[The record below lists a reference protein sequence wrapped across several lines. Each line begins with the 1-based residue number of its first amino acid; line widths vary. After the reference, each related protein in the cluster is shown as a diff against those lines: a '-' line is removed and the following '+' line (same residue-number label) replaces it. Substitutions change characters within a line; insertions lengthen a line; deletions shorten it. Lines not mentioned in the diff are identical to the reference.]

1 MCRWCMAYDVDIT
14 VRWKRLV
21 VYMPLRQWH
30 SFETR
35 FCNTTPLTLKI
46 HSLNRRTTHNH
57 MILMISWGPL
67 RCKANFFVL
76 YDRSKLYF
84 DHCRTWHD
92 GLRESW
98 PYLLL
103 TSRLFGYY
111 REISDRGLDVLYQG
125 RGLRFPCNDRTDEVK
140 KLLIIGLFLLNPSL
154 RSIKTTTGPRITWK
168 TRPFNELY
176 TLASDTVELHWSA
189 DAIFNSCQL
198 TITWTYIRMPTINL
212 NTAWI
217 CLGLPVSN
225 ARSLQEIDAQSL
237 KENSQSERT
246 YYCRHII
253 RGAKKI

>member
-30 SFETR
+30 SFETL

-67 RCKANFFVL
+67 KCKANFFVL

-84 DHCRTWHD
+84 DHCRTWHE

-103 TSRLFGYY
+103 TSSVRLLQGNL
-111 REISDRGLDVLYQG
+111 RPGSWCIISRPRSEISL
-125 RGLRFPCNDRTDEVK
+125 
-140 KLLIIGLFLLNPSL
+140 
-154 RSIKTTTGPRITWK
+154 
-168 TRPFNELY
+168 
-176 TLASDTVELHWSA
+176 
-189 DAIFNSCQL
+189 
-198 TITWTYIRMPTINL
+198 
-212 NTAWI
+212 
-217 CLGLPVSN
+217 
-225 ARSLQEIDAQSL
+225 
-237 KENSQSERT
+237 
-246 YYCRHII
+246 
-253 RGAKKI
+253 

>member
-30 SFETR
+30 SFETL

-67 RCKANFFVL
+67 KCKANFFVL

-84 DHCRTWHD
+84 DHCRTWHE

-103 TSRLFGYY
+103 TSSVRLLQGNL
-111 REISDRGLDVLYQG
+111 RPGSWWGGIISRPRSEISL
-125 RGLRFPCNDRTDEVK
+125 
-140 KLLIIGLFLLNPSL
+140 
-154 RSIKTTTGPRITWK
+154 
-168 TRPFNELY
+168 
-176 TLASDTVELHWSA
+176 
-189 DAIFNSCQL
+189 
-198 TITWTYIRMPTINL
+198 
-212 NTAWI
+212 
-217 CLGLPVSN
+217 
-225 ARSLQEIDAQSL
+225 
-237 KENSQSERT
+237 
-246 YYCRHII
+246 
-253 RGAKKI
+253 